1 MARKEGELV
10 IQTIPVTVGE
20 TYSIVVGSGGKAG
33 QSSTNSNDTK
43 RNGGAGGSSTAF
55 GITANGGSEYTDYT
69 GGGAGGQDGTS
80 RLSAS
85 AGSAG
90 WVKINYD
97 VHSTS
102 TKIDKY
108 ALHIDL

>member
-1 MARKEGELV
+1 MKYKLMIDGKEYVMAKG
-10 IQTIPVTVGE
+10 I
-20 TYSIVVGSGGKAG
+20 SIVENEASRYG
-33 QSSTNSNDTK
+33 D
-43 RNGGAGGSSTAF
+43 AGGSSTAF
-55 GITANGGSEYTDYT
+55 GVTANGGNEYTDYT
-69 GGGAGGQDGTS
+69 GGSAGGQTRTS
-80 RLSAS
+80 
-85 AGSAG
+85 GSAG